1 MNSFSK
7 VRLNKGTVL
16 RFDNGLFENTC
27 FLRHFSFHL
36 FQVFRALSGKCRED
50 EFSSFS
56 ATFARVLSSMP
67 CNDLLDMSVAKLS
80 KMRKRFSLAHDV
92 PYRNVT

>member
-67 CNDLLDMSVAKLS
+67 CNDLLDMSLAKLS

-92 PYRNVT
+92 P

>member
-7 VRLNKGTVL
+7 ARLNKGAVV
-16 RFDNGLFENTC
+16 RFDNGLLNTC

-36 FQVFRALSGKCRED
+36 FHVFRALRGKIYVERTN
-50 EFSSFS
+50 SIVNMNSFS

-67 CNDLLDMSVAKLS
+67 CNDLLDMLLAKLS
-80 KMRKRFSLAHDV
+80 MMR
-92 PYRNVT
+92 